1 MNLILTNSQRL
12 NNVKAEIRPC
22 KPKVDDLKIRVP
34 WGYVPDLSD
43 KYYRRDQNDESE
55 KSAIKENLKKD
66 EILDQ
71 NDESGKSE
79 TKENSAKDQIF
90 HGISKGN
97 FSDIISAKL
106 YYPYVDWNQNKEISG
121 EIEKDTKNWL
131 RVAIKRYKI
140 DALEKTFDGF
150 TRLRREIQIC
160 RFQRH
165 ENIVTFYE
173 AFPEKIKLE
182 NEGGKEKLEAI
193 WLVSERMDH
202 TLEKYYEHRKA
213 NAVKNVDIR
222 HLGAL
227 LTQLLRALDYLHQR
241 GIMHRDVTPRNIG
254 MNQIDFQIKLLDF
267 GLSREINPNLD
278 HSTNVETPFI
288 YKPIEVLMKAR
299 YNTKVDIWATAL
311 VALEMFDLKLFMP
324 TGDDKTIEMK
334 IRKRGAENVVKDQ
347 IFQVLGVPPDQ
358 YKSAF
363 DRPVPESPCEEKL
376 TSILEDY
383 CKTKNLNTV
392 GPLTG
397 EDFRDLIKM
406 MLEPDMMKRPTA
418 DDCLKHGFLRI
429 LNIKYQQ
436 RSLNSQPRSDEDMRK
451 RNDKDRTVLEKEF
464 EAGFT
469 KLSFQVDLENE
480 KT

>member
-1 MNLILTNSQRL
+1 MSKPRFAYDKMADGE
-12 NNVKAEIRPC
+12 VRFYSS

-140 DALEKTFDGF
+140 DALEKTFD
-150 TRLRREIQIC
+150 
-160 RFQRH
+160 
-165 ENIVTFYE
+165 
-173 AFPEKIKLE
+173 
-182 NEGGKEKLEAI
+182 
-193 WLVSERMDH
+193 
-202 TLEKYYEHRKA
+202 
-213 NAVKNVDIR
+213 
-222 HLGAL
+222 
-227 LTQLLRALDYLHQR
+227 DYLHQR

-347 IFQVLGVPPDQ
+347 IFQVLGVPLDQ